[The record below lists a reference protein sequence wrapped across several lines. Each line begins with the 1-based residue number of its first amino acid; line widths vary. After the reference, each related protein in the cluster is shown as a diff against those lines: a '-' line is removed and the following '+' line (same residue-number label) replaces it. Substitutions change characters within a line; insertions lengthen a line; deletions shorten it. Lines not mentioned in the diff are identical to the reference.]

1 MFLRSSPI
9 SATIDILDK
18 WRYCLLMDIIKT
30 YRSSVGISQAKLARL
45 LTEGGC
51 PTTQALVSQIEKG
64 RVRITPERAVAIER
78 ISKGELCKE
87 VLIFGAP
94 PTAHRQ
100 EVSDAA

>member
-1 MFLRSSPI
+1 
-9 SATIDILDK
+9 
-18 WRYCLLMDIIKT
+18 MDIIKT

-94 PTAHRQ
+94 PTNHMQ